1 MFLIFFYLVQNLPQV
16 YRHSAIF
23 SLIQFL
29 CILLPKET
37 FVQVQARQ
45 QRGPG
50 PRPQPYLSTALVG
63 NVDNRG
69 GYVFVET
76 RAYTG
81 TSRSFLSFYKSK
93 TAVLG
98 LHDCA
103 GFSLVAAP
111 LHCSVGASRCSGF
124 FWVAQAPGL
133 AGCSSCSTAEHLVS
147 SAVVAPGLSST
158 GSTVVVHGLSCS
170 TVRGIFPD
178 QGSNLCLL
186 CWQADSLPLIHHGSP

>member
-103 GFSLVAAP
+103 GF
-111 LHCSVGASRCSGF
+111 F
-124 FWVAQAPGL
+124 
-133 AGCSSCSTAEHLVS
+133 SSCGS
-147 SAVVAPGLSST
+147 SS
-158 GSTVVVHGLSCS
+158 
-170 TVRGIFPD
+170 
-178 QGSNLCLL
+178 LL
-186 CWQADSLPLIHHGSP
+186 CRGFALQWLLLGGTGPRACWLQ